1 MNKNATAPRVV
12 SIALPR
18 WLAIVIVLLMG
29 AFYTF
34 LDVRQLSEP
43 INTIL
48 SFVPGLLSF
57 AAIIFAKMQSNVIES
72 YLIPRKLS
80 IHGSIALAV
89 VAVCLLPILLS
100 ISSKVGWHWIPAL
113 VYAPASGIAQ
123 ELYFRASLLPAM
135 EGLIQNKN
143 ITAICLQSTVFVAFH
158 LRTFMSIGAN
168 PIIAVVVVVLFVAG
182 IAWGYQVQKDRTIIW
197 AVALHGTFLVI
208 MSMFKWG

>member
-1 MNKNATAPRVV
+1 MNTNSAAIKVASV
-12 SIALPR
+12 ILPR
-18 WLAIVIVLLMG
+18 WLIIVIVLLMG

-34 LDVRQLSEP
+34 LDIRQLTEP
-43 INTIL
+43 LNSIL

-57 AAIIFAKMQSNVIES
+57 AAIIFTKMQPSISQS

-89 VAVCLLPILLS
+89 VIVCLLPILLS
-100 ISSKVGWHWIPAL
+100 TSGKVGWHWLPAL
-113 VYAPASGIAQ
+113 VYAPASGITQ

-135 EGLIQNKN
+135 EGLVHNRKLA
-143 ITAICLQSTVFVAFH
+143 AIFLQSTVFVVFH
-158 LRTFMSIGAN
+158 LRTFISIGAN
-168 PIIAVVVVVLFVAG
+168 PILAVVVVVLFVAG
-182 IAWGYQVQKDRTIIW
+182 SAWGYQVQKDRTIIW